1 MNELIQQYALP
12 IIAALGG
19 SNLLVMAASIIK
31 AFNQKTLNKSFEKFN
46 VSAVLNQNTADLVKG
61 KVLEMSDRLDGYA
74 NKIEEFANDLQNI
87 KSEELFD
94 KLKEGLMDLDTVK
107 LALDMKDQ
115 MIESYGRDIR
125 EIKAALEALRQRGE

>member
-1 MNELIQQYALP
+1 MNEIIQQYALP

-19 SNLLVMAASIIK
+19 SNILVMVASIIK
-31 AFNQKTLNKSFEKFN
+31 AFNQKALNKSFEKFN
-46 VSAVLNQNTADLVKG
+46 VGAVLNQNTADLVKG
-61 KVLEMSDRLDGYA
+61 KVQELSGRLDGYA
-74 NKIEEFANDLQNI
+74 DKIEEFANDLQNI

-94 KLKEGLMDLDTVK
+94 KLKEGLMDLETVK

>member
-1 MNELIQQYALP
+1 MNEFIQQYALP
-12 IIAALGG
+12 IIAALSG
-19 SNLLVMAASIIK
+19 SNILVMVASFIK

-94 KLKEGLMDLDTVK
+94 KLKEGLMDLETVK